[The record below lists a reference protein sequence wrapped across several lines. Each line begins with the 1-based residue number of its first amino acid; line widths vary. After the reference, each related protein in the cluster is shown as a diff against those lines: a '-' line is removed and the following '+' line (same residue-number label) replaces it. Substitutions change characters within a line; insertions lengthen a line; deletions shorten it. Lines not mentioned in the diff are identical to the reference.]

1 MTKEMAT
8 TALRGELAT
17 AAEQK
22 AVAGLRILM
31 LRGKA
36 ALQGAAVDMDV
47 AIERSGVS
55 GVPWYLAAVRR
66 KQQMEAIESRAELL
80 LAEREYLMAYG
91 DMDIPQNPFAD
102 SAHNLIC
109 AVPGRTDANIPMIE
123 QR

>member
-66 KQQMEAIESRAELL
+66 KKQMEAIESRAELL

-91 DMDIPQNPFAD
+91 DMDIPKNPFA
-102 SAHNLIC
+102 L
-109 AVPGRTDANIPMIE
+109 PGSF
-123 QR
+123 